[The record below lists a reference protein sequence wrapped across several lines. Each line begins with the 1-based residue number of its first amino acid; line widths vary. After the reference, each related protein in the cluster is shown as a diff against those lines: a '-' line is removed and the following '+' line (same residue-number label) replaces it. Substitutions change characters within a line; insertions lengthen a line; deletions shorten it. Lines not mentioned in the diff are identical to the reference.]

1 MFKELGEYFLGLQ
14 FAEISES
21 VASVQIHYVVIFPLV
36 TAPNL
41 LRF

>member
-1 MFKELGEYFLGLQ
+1 MFKELREYFPGLQ
-14 FAEISES
+14 FEDISES
-21 VASVQIHYVVIFPLV
+21 VASAQIHYVAIFPLV